1 MAVLTDPWAEVV
13 GQDRTAAQLRSAAA
27 SPVHAYLL
35 TGQEGWGSRAVA
47 RAFAAEVLTV
57 GLAGDEAERVR
68 HLVATDAHADCMTV
82 EPEGNQLRKDE
93 VDELIRLAFR
103 QPTERPH
110 KVLVLPRFDSAGP
123 VAWSRMLKVL
133 EEPPP
138 STVWVLL
145 ADDLPVEMATIT
157 SRCAV
162 LPLDPVPPGAVADRL
177 VAEGHP
183 PAAAEAAAAAAAGD
197 LALARLLV
205 GDQRLALRCEA
216 WSRVPEQLDGT
227 GHVVWRL
234 VAEQR
239 AAVDDALEHVKRRF
253 DAAEADLAARADELG
268 LPKGR
273 LRELAESN
281 PRQLRRAR
289 TAELRLGLA
298 TLAGRYRDALATAA
312 AEGRRAP
319 LVDAVAAIDATYE
332 ALLVRNA
339 NEALQLQALFL
350 RLPPLSRSERP
361 RRRTNDLTHRQIG
374 VSGGP
379 GGG

>member
-1 MAVLTDPWAEVV
+1 MSVLTDPWAEVV
-13 GQDRTAAQLRSAAA
+13 GQDRAAAQLRASATT
-27 SPVHAYLL
+27 PVHAYLL
-35 TGQEGWGSRAVA
+35 AGQEGWGARAVA
-47 RAFAAEVLTV
+47 RAFAADVLVV
-57 GLAGDEAERVR
+57 GLDDDAAERVR
-68 HLVATDAHADCMTV
+68 HLVARDAHADCATI

-93 VDELIRLAFR
+93 VDELIRLAYR
-103 QPTERPH
+103 QPTEGPR

-145 ADDLPVEMATIT
+145 ADDIPAEMATIR

-162 LPLDPVPPGAVADRL
+162 IPLDPVPPGLVAARL
-177 VAEGHP
+177 VADGHP
-183 PAAAEAAAAAAAGD
+183 EPAADAAAAAAAGD

-205 GDQRLALRCEA
+205 GDERLALRCEA
-216 WSRVPEQLDGT
+216 WSKVPEQLDGT
-227 GHVVWRL
+227 GHAAWRL

-253 DAAEADLAARADELG
+253 DAAEADLAARAEELG

-273 LRELAESN
+273 LKELADSN
-281 PRQLRRAR
+281 RRQLRRAR

-298 TLAGRYRDALATAA
+298 TLAGRYRDALAAGGEQGGRAA
-312 AEGRRAP
+312 Y
-319 LVDAVAAIDATYE
+319 VDAVAAIDATYE

-339 NEALQLQALFL
+339 NEALQLQSLLL
-350 RLPPLSRSERP
+350 RLPPLATR
-361 RRRTNDLTHRQIG
+361 
-374 VSGGP
+374 
-379 GGG
+379 